1 MSRADES
8 AEARAAIS
16 RSSRVFR
23 VPAAQRWTLATCVAL
38 FAVLGTSIAWS
49 LPPLQSLEVPLLL
62 ALLAGLVVLA
72 VLAGLVLAECVA
84 AFRLRIDLRHDSL
97 AMRLPP
103 RRGHVQRPPFAG
115 SVPYS
120 AISGIESRDES
131 FRQLGL
137 TAIQTAYRLV
147 LKNGDSIELGADR
160 QLRDPVFGPA
170 ARAIAARCGLGLRQ
184 GGMVDGRAGVL
195 AAIGT
200 SVPDWGAT
208 ALPAAEARRRTEQ
221 GARATRKLGIFVL
234 VMTLLRLILRR

>member
-1 MSRADES
+1 MSRADQS
-8 AEARAAIS
+8 DDVGAAAP
-16 RSSRVFR
+16 RSLRVFR
-23 VPAAQRWTLATCVAL
+23 TPAAQRWMLATCVAL
-38 FAVLGTSIAWS
+38 FAILGGAIFLS

-62 ALLAGLVVLA
+62 ALLAGLAVLA

-84 AFRLRIDLRHDSL
+84 AFRLRIELGHDSL
-97 AMRLPP
+97 VMRLPP

-120 AISGIESRDES
+120 TVAHVESRQES

-147 LKNGDSIELGADR
+147 LTNGDSIELGADR
-160 QLRDPVFGPA
+160 QLREPVFGPA
-170 ARAIAARCGLGLRQ
+170 ADAIAARCGLRLRK

-200 SVPDWGAT
+200 LAPDWDAP
-208 ALPAAEARRRTEQ
+208 ALPAAEARRRVEQ
-221 GARATRKLGIFVL
+221 SARATRNLGIFVL